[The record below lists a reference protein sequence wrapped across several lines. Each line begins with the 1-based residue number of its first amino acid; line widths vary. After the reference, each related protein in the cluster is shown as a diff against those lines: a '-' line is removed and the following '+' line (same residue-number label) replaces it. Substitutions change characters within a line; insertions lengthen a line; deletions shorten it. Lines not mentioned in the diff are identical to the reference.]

1 MGSRAFTANLHTC
14 LFCTF
19 NFQLHATGIYI
30 SSILN
35 MGFLFPNHESSLV
48 WCQNLELNM
57 IQDSTVLRTI
67 GSNQAGTWGWI
78 TARIC
83 AGYLGHSTSSWTTD
97 LFSNVVCKIM
107 ESVCRSTVCK
117 LNTDAASRHLGKY
130 LKSNLET
137 KQSTCAC
144 LVVNIRKKLSFIS
157 RRVGY
162 VNTVCIT
169 CNLISDKNVCQE
181 HPPVM
186 FYIFKYLQSSSFLLL
201 RRTLSWAETC
211 NSFVGC
217 DIFSSRS
224 TSKILGVPKTI
235 IFTGVV

>member
-1 MGSRAFTANLHTC
+1 MSEFRTEHDSRFNCIKDNRLQSGGDLGLNNRKDLC
-14 LFCTF
+14 WPPRSFNIFKNDGPFC
-19 NFQLHATGIYI
+19 Q
-30 SSILN
+30 
-35 MGFLFPNHESSLV
+35 
-48 WCQNLELNM
+48 
-57 IQDSTVLRTI
+57 R
-67 GSNQAGTWGWI
+67 
-78 TARIC
+78 
-83 AGYLGHSTSSWTTD
+83 
-97 LFSNVVCKIM
+97 CKIM

-117 LNTDAASRHLGKY
+117 LNTDAAPSRHLGKY

-144 LVVNIRKKLSFIS
+144 LVVNLRKKLSFIS

-162 VNTVCIT
+162 VNTLCIT
-169 CNLISDKNVCQE
+169 CNLISDKNVCE
-181 HPPVM
+181 EDPPVM
-186 FYIFKYLQSSSFLLL
+186 FYIFKYLQSSWFLLWGEL
-201 RRTLSWAETC
+201 WAETC